1 MIKYELAED
10 IMKRLLDITRVLG
23 MEHVRLSGVYA
34 IRSHGSGSARTIARC
49 HALSKIW
56 QLALKIDAV
65 YLIEVIS
72 EKFDRMSLA
81 EQDKVLIHEL
91 MHIPLSFGGGFK
103 HHDFVT
109 HRNVEK
115 IYEHYIL
122 SKNNPSIELG
132 FVDPVNQVKQAI
144 KKHELKKKGIEPPE
158 FVFYRKQN
166 EKQKKGFRSWFG

>member
-1 MIKYELAED
+1 MGIKYELADEIMARLYD
-10 IMKRLLDITRVLG
+10 ISKTLG

-34 IRSHGSGSARTIARC
+34 IRSRGSGSSRTIARC

-56 QLALKIDAV
+56 QLALGIDAV

-72 EKFDRMSLA
+72 ERFDKMSRD

-109 HRNVEK
+109 GSNVEK
-115 IYEHYIL
+115 IYRKYAEL
-122 SKNNPSIELG
+122 KTTNSISQ
-132 FVDPVNQVKQAI
+132 VNHFRDEV
-144 KKHELKKKGIEPPE
+144 KKHEQKKKGFEIVPE
-158 FVFYRKQN
+158 RRA
-166 EKQKKGFRSWFG
+166 FRWF